1 MIEKGYVFGISKKII
16 YRMRSIIVETASLS
30 LSIDLIWIYRDDF

>member
-16 YRMRSIIVETASLS
+16 YWMRSMIVEAFALS
-30 LSIDLIWIYRDDF
+30 T